1 MSFLLR
7 CPERCLKGCQDLPP
21 GSGIDTPGA
30 SRRPTN
36 NTKKV
41 RQTKTIVYLSI
52 YLPTY
57 LSIYLSIYLSLYLS
71 THLSTYPP
79 IHPQYLSL
87 SLSLPLPLSIC
98 LSKIIKVSIYLSF
111 YLSMH
116 ESISSLSPV
125 PTCRC
130 SGAFRRDPPH
140 RAAPR
145 ARRDPSRCAAARIRR
160 GPRPPSSPT
169 WPWKSRKTMENTRWS
184 MLINV
189 GFQEMEKRWIRS
201 PWWHC
206 SKCMLDFYQT
216 VHERFVPTQ
225 IEISM
230 AWIKRI

>member
-98 LSKIIKVSIYLSF
+98 LSKIIKVSIYLSI
-111 YLSMH
+111 YLSIFL
-116 ESISSLSPV
+116 SIYLCMNQYHPCPLSPPAGV
-125 PTCRC
+125 QVRFEGILHTERRHAPGATLHAARQRA
-130 SGAFRRDPPH
+130 SGADRGHPAVPPGH
-140 RAAPR
+140 GKAEK
-145 ARRDPSRCAAARIRR
+145 
-160 GPRPPSSPT
+160 
-169 WPWKSRKTMENTRWS
+169 PWKTPDD
-184 MLINV
+184 
-189 GFQEMEKRWIRS
+189 Q
-201 PWWHC
+201 C
-206 SKCMLDFYQT
+206 
-216 VHERFVPTQ
+216 
-225 IEISM
+225 
-230 AWIKRI
+230 

>member
-30 SRRPTN
+30 SRRQTN

-57 LSIYLSIYLSLYLS
+57 LSTYLSIYLSTYLPI
-71 THLSTYPP
+71 YPP
-79 IHPQYLSL
+79 IHLSTHSISPYPYPYLYLYLS
-87 SLSLPLPLSIC
+87 
-98 LSKIIKVSIYLSF
+98 IKDYQSIYLS
-111 YLSMH
+111 MH
-116 ESISSLSPV
+116 KSISSLSPV

-189 GFQEMEKRWIRS
+189 DQCWS
-201 PWWHC
+201 
-206 SKCMLDFYQT
+206 MLAF
-216 VHERFVPTQ
+216 RK
-225 IEISM
+225 
-230 AWIKRI
+230 WRNGG